1 MEVKTFRKGAET
13 LQLRSILIIF
23 DLNSLLLIC
32 HSYAMIFT
40 WVNEGYSDCPCFD
53 VFIREI

>member
-1 MEVKTFRKGAET
+1 MEVKTFRKRAET

-40 WVNEGYSDCPCFD
+40 RVNEGYSDCQCFD
-53 VFIREI
+53 IFIREI